1 MDLFNLLLL
10 FCCWNS
16 GGSGARWDKQK
27 SDLEVSFY
35 RPWLMTR
42 MMSSCLLW
50 LQRRKNTEKF
60 QDWSTR
66 LAVSSNEASW
76 CARESMTIAKKW
88 FLAEE
93 TLMVFFFQNPRQ
105 EQRRRKHE
113 VHIFTGPCFP
123 IILCTLFWALQVGPK
138 QVLNLICGSILGF
151 FRHRYKLTH
160 YHSTF
165 FCTYCVTF
173 QVQSQVV
180 KCWPL
185 LFIQVLIC
193 FFIWT
198 LWGFDIV
205 NSCIN
210 MYRDT
215 TMKTS
220 YD

>member
-1 MDLFNLLLL
+1 
-10 FCCWNS
+10 
-16 GGSGARWDKQK
+16 
-27 SDLEVSFY
+27 
-35 RPWLMTR
+35 
-42 MMSSCLLW
+42 MSSCLLW
-50 LQRRKNTEKF
+50 LQIRKNREKF

-76 CARESMTIAKKW
+76 CARESMTIANKW
-88 FLAEE
+88 FLAEKRSCFFKIQDKSRDD
-93 TLMVFFFQNPRQ
+93 TSRKFTFSLALVFPSSFA
-105 EQRRRKHE
+105 
-113 VHIFTGPCFP
+113 
-123 IILCTLFWALQVGPK
+123 LCSGRCKVGPK
-138 QVLNLICGSILGF
+138 QVLNLICGSILDF

-160 YHSTF
+160 YQSTF

-173 QVQSQVV
+173 QVQPQFL

-210 MYRDT
+210 MYRNT
-215 TMKTS
+215 TMNTS